1 MHCVGC
7 ARETYVRVDYS
18 TVQVLLVRD
27 ARVPARIKKN
37 YSGLRLSED
46 LACHIL
52 ARGVHT
58 DKTLTEILN

>member
-1 MHCVGC
+1 
-7 ARETYVRVDYS
+7 
-18 TVQVLLVRD
+18 
-27 ARVPARIKKN
+27 VPARIKKN